1 MLMIFNKLIDIDK
14 FILNEVIELMY
25 DLQVMHIFIFFI
37 DVFFD
42 FQKNDELHQ
51 QFFDFVIKDNFL
63 TIVSFFFLFKREQ
76 VMVGDDSG
84 QNVPDQLIIRE
95 DHVIRG

>member
-1 MLMIFNKLIDIDK
+1 MIFNKLIDIDK
-14 FILNEVIELMY
+14 FIFNETIELMD

-51 QFFDFVIKDNFL
+51 QFLDFIIKDNFL
-63 TIVSFFFLFKREQ
+63 TIVSFFFLFKRE
-76 VMVGDDSG
+76 
-84 QNVPDQLIIRE
+84 
-95 DHVIRG
+95 